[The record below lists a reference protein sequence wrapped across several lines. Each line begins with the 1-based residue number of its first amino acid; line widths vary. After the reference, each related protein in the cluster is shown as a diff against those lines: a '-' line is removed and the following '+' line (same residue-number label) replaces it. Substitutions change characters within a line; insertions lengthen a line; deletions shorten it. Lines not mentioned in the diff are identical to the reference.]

1 VSVAAPAATRLALP
15 RLTPLRLVVGL
26 ACAVAAAFVAIPL
39 IVLVTHT
46 SPGALASALRDPVV
60 LDALRVSL
68 VTTAISLVLVVAV
81 GTPLAVALARGR
93 FPGRA
98 LLDALVGLPLVLP
111 PVVAGLAL
119 LLAFSPS
126 GPLGTALQPLGVRVP
141 LTESAV
147 VLAQTFVAGPFYVYA
162 VTAGIS
168 GVDRAVEEVASTLG
182 ASPWHVFRTV
192 TLPLVRPAVAYG
204 LVLSGARALGEFGA
218 TITVAGNLQGRTQ
231 TMPTAIYV
239 AFERD
244 PDGAV
249 ALAVILAVVS
259 FALLLGVRGLRLARA
274 AV

>member
-1 VSVAAPAATRLALP
+1 MSAAAPGARTLLP
-15 RLTPLRLVVGL
+15 RLTPVRLAVAL

-46 SPGALASALRDPVV
+46 SPGALRAAVTDPVV

-68 VTTAISLVLVVAV
+68 VTTAVSVAVVVLV
-81 GTPLAVALARGR
+81 GTPLATALARGR

-98 LLDALVGLPLVLP
+98 VLDALVGLPLVLP

-119 LLAFSPS
+119 LLAFSPG
-126 GPLGTALQPLGVRVP
+126 GPLGQALRPLGAHVP

-147 VLAQTFVAGPFYVYA
+147 VLAQCFVAGPFYVYA
-162 VTAGIS
+162 VAAGLS
-168 GVDRAVEEVASTLG
+168 GVDRSVEEVASTLRAG
-182 ASPWHVFRTV
+182 PWHVFRTV
-192 TLPLVRPAVAYG
+192 TLPLIRPAVVYG
-204 LVLSGARALGEFGA
+204 VVLSGARALGEFGA

-274 AV
+274 TG

>member
-1 VSVAAPAATRLALP
+1 MALP
-15 RLTPLRLVVGL
+15 RLSPTRLVVAL
-26 ACAVAAAFVAIPL
+26 ACAVAAAFVALPL

-46 SPGALASALRDPVV
+46 SPAALKDALTDPVV

-68 VTTAISLVLVVAV
+68 ATTAISLAVIVLV
-81 GTPLAVALARGR
+81 GTPLATALARGR
-93 FPGRA
+93 FPGRTV
-98 LLDALVGLPLVLP
+98 LDALIGLPLVLP

-126 GPLGTALQPLGVRVP
+126 GPLGQALRPFGATVP
-141 LTESAV
+141 LTEAAV
-147 VLAQTFVAGPFYVYA
+147 VLAQCFVAGPFYVYA
-162 VTAGIS
+162 VTAGLS
-168 GVDRAVEEVASTLG
+168 GVDRGVEEVAGTLR
-182 ASPWHVFRTV
+182 ATPWHVFRTV
-192 TLPLVRPAVAYG
+192 TLPLIRPAVGYG

>member
-1 VSVAAPAATRLALP
+1 VTRARFLVA
-15 RLTPLRLVVGL
+15 L
-26 ACAVAAAFVAIPL
+26 ACAIAAGFVAIPL
-39 IVLVTHT
+39 IVLATHT
-46 SPGALASALRDPVV
+46 SPRALAGALTDPVV
-60 LDALRVSL
+60 LDALRVSV
-68 VTTAISLVLVVAV
+68 VTTAISLAVIVAV
-81 GTPLAVALARGR
+81 GTPLATAIARGR

-98 LLDALVGLPLVLP
+98 VLDALVGLPLVLP

-126 GPLGTALQPLGVRVP
+126 GPLGHALHPLGVTVP
-141 LTESAV
+141 LGAAAV
-147 VLAQTFVAGPFYVYA
+147 VLAQCFVAGPFYVYA
-162 VTAGIS
+162 VAAGLS
-168 GVDRAVEEVASTLG
+168 GVDRHVEEVAATLR

-192 TLPLVRPAVAYG
+192 TLPLIRPAIAYG

-231 TMPTAIYV
+231 TMPTAIFV

-259 FALLLGVRGLRLARA
+259 FVLLLGVRGLRLVRGA
-274 AV
+274 A

>member
-1 VSVAAPAATRLALP
+1 VA
-15 RLTPLRLVVGL
+15 L
-26 ACAVAAAFVAIPL
+26 ACAVAGAFVAIPL
-39 IVLVTHT
+39 VALATHT
-46 SPGALASALRDPVV
+46 SPSALAGAVHDPVV

-68 VTTAISLVLVVAV
+68 ATTAISLAVIALV
-81 GTPLAVALARGR
+81 GTPVAVALARGR

-98 LLDALVGLPLVLP
+98 VLDALVGLPLVLP

-119 LLAFSPS
+119 LFAFSPS
-126 GPLGTALQPLGVRVP
+126 GPLGTALGHLGASVP
-141 LTESAV
+141 LSEAAV
-147 VLAQTFVAGPFYVYA
+147 VLAQCFVAAPFYVYA
-162 VTAGIS
+162 VTAGLS
-168 GVDRAVEEVASTLG
+168 AVDGGFEEVAATLR

-192 TLPLVRPAVAYG
+192 TLPLIRPAAGYG

-239 AFERD
+239 AMERD

-259 FALLLGVRGLRLARA
+259 FALLLGVRGLRFARA

>member
-1 VSVAAPAATRLALP
+1 MTRPDARLARLTPTRLA
-15 RLTPLRLVVGL
+15 VAA
-26 ACAVAAAFVAIPL
+26 ACAVAAAFVAVPL
-39 IVLVTHT
+39 VVLATHT
-46 SPGALASALRDPVV
+46 SPSALAGAARDPVV

-68 VTTAISLVLVVAV
+68 VTTAISLAAIVLV

-93 FPGRA
+93 FPGRT

-119 LLAFSPS
+119 LLAFSRT
-126 GPLGTALQPLGVRVP
+126 GPLGTALSPLGVRIP
-141 LTESAV
+141 LSQAAV
-147 VLAQTFVAGPFYVYA
+147 VLAQCFVAGPFYVYA
-162 VTAGIS
+162 VSAGLS
-168 GVDRAVEEVASTLG
+168 GVDSSVEEVAATLR

-192 TLPLVRPAVAYG
+192 TLPLIRPAVAYG
-204 LVLSGARALGEFGA
+204 MVLSGARALGEFGA

-259 FALLLGVRGLRLARA
+259 FALLLGVRGLHLARA

>member
-1 VSVAAPAATRLALP
+1 VSTGARSLP
-15 RLTPLRLVVGL
+15 RLTPVRLVVAL
-26 ACAVAAAFVAIPL
+26 ACAVAAGFVAIPL

-46 SPGALASALRDPVV
+46 SPGALRDALTDPVV

-68 VTTAISLVLVVAV
+68 ATTAISLAVVVLV

-126 GPLGTALQPLGVRVP
+126 GPLGQALQPFGARVP
-141 LTESAV
+141 LTASAV
-147 VLAQTFVAGPFYVYA
+147 VLAQCFVAGPFYVYA
-162 VTAGIS
+162 VTAGLS
-168 GVDRAVEEVASTLG
+168 GVDRSVEEVAGTLR
-182 ASPWHVFRTV
+182 ATPWHVFRTV
-192 TLPLVRPAVAYG
+192 TLPLIRPAIAYG

>member
-1 VSVAAPAATRLALP
+1 VTAAAARALP
-15 RLTPLRLVVGL
+15 RLTPTRLVVAL
-26 ACAVAAAFVAIPL
+26 ACAVAAAFVALPL
-39 IVLVTHT
+39 IVLATHT
-46 SPGALASALRDPVV
+46 SPGALRQALSDPVV

-68 VTTAISLVLVVAV
+68 VTTAISLAIVILV
-81 GTPLAVALARGR
+81 GTPLAAALARGR
-93 FPGRA
+93 SPGRA
-98 LLDALVGLPLVLP
+98 ALDALVGLPLVLP

-119 LLAFSPS
+119 LLAFSPT
-126 GPLGTALQPLGVRVP
+126 GPLGHALQPLGVRVP
-141 LTESAV
+141 LTEAAV
-147 VLAQTFVAGPFYVYA
+147 VLSQCFVAGPFYVYA
-162 VTAGIS
+162 VTAGLS
-168 GVDRAVEEVASTLG
+168 SVDRGVEEVASTLR
-182 ASPWHVFRTV
+182 ATPWHVFRTV
-192 TLPLVRPAVAYG
+192 TLPLIRPALAYG
-204 LVLSGARALGEFGA
+204 VVLSGARALGEFGA

>member
-1 VSVAAPAATRLALP
+1 VTRAIATLP
-15 RLTPLRLVVGL
+15 RLTVPRLLVAL

-39 IVLVTHT
+39 ITLATHT
-46 SPGALASALRDPVV
+46 SPAALARAAQDPVV

-68 VTTAISLVLVVAV
+68 VTTAVSLAIVVLV

-93 FPGRA
+93 FPGRT

-119 LLAFSPS
+119 LFAFGRS
-126 GPLGTALQPLGVRVP
+126 GPLGVALQPLGVRVP
-141 LTESAV
+141 LTEAAV
-147 VLAQTFVAGPFYVYA
+147 VLAQVFVAAPFYVYS
-162 VTAGIS
+162 VTAGLS
-168 GVDRAVEEVASTLG
+168 AVDPHVEEVAATLR

-192 TLPLVRPAVAYG
+192 TLPLVRPALAYG
-204 LVLSGARALGEFGA
+204 MVLSGARALGEFGA

-244 PDGAV
+244 QDGAV

-259 FALLLGVRGLRLARA
+259 FALLLAVRGLRLARA

>member
-1 VSVAAPAATRLALP
+1 VSATARHPALP
-15 RLTPLRLVVGL
+15 RITAARAVIAV
-26 ACAVAAAFVAIPL
+26 ACAIAAAFVALPL
-39 IVLVTHT
+39 LTLLTHT
-46 SPGALASALRDPVV
+46 SPSALATALRDPLV

-68 VTTAISLVLVVAV
+68 ATTAVSLALIVVV

-93 FPGRA
+93 FPGRT

-119 LLAFSPS
+119 LFAFSRT
-126 GPLGTALQPLGVRVP
+126 GPLGTALAPFGVRVP
-141 LTESAV
+141 LTEAAV
-147 VLAQTFVAGPFYVYA
+147 VLAQCFVAGPFYVYA
-162 VTAGIS
+162 VSAGLS
-168 GVDRAVEEVASTLG
+168 GVDRAVEEVASTLR
-182 ASPWHVFRTV
+182 ASPWHLFRTV
-192 TLPLVRPAVAYG
+192 TLPLIRPAVAYG

-259 FALLLGVRGLRLARA
+259 FALLLGVRGLHLARA

>member
-1 VSVAAPAATRLALP
+1 MRPLQPPSPTRTLIA
-15 RLTPLRLVVGL
+15 L

-39 IVLVTHT
+39 IVLATHT
-46 SPGALASALRDPVV
+46 SPSALRAALTDPVV

-68 VTTAISLVLVVAV
+68 VTTAISLVLVVLV

-111 PVVAGLAL
+111 PVVAGLSL

-126 GPLGTALQPLGVRVP
+126 GPLGQALQPLGARVP

-147 VLAQTFVAGPFYVYA
+147 VLAQCFVAGPFYVYA
-162 VTAGIS
+162 VAAGLS
-168 GVDRAVEEVASTLG
+168 GVDRQVEEVASTLK
-182 ASPWHVFRTV
+182 ATPWHVFRTV
-192 TLPLVRPAVAYG
+192 TVPLIRPALGYG

-249 ALAVILAVVS
+249 ALALILAVVS
-259 FALLLGVRGLRLARA
+259 FVLLLGVRGLRVARLA
-274 AV
+274 V

>member
-1 VSVAAPAATRLALP
+1 VSTLREAARTLPSLTAARLLIA
-15 RLTPLRLVVGL
+15 L

-39 IVLVTHT
+39 IVLATHT
-46 SPGALASALRDPVV
+46 SPGALLAAAHDPVV

-68 VTTAISLVLVVAV
+68 VTTAISLAVVVLV
-81 GTPLAVALARGR
+81 GTPVAVALARGR
-93 FPGRA
+93 FPGRT

-119 LLAFSPS
+119 LLAFSRS
-126 GPLGTALQPLGVRVP
+126 GPLGQALQPLGAQVP
-141 LTESAV
+141 LTEAAV
-147 VLAQTFVAGPFYVYA
+147 VLAQCFVAGPFYVYA
-162 VTAGIS
+162 VAGGLA
-168 GVDRAVEEVASTLG
+168 GVDRGVEEVAATLR
-182 ASPWHVFRTV
+182 ASPWHTFRTV
-192 TLPLVRPAVAYG
+192 TLPLVRPALAYG
-204 LVLSGARALGEFGA
+204 MVLSGARALGEFGA

-231 TMPTAIYV
+231 TMPTAIYL

-259 FALLLGVRGLRLARA
+259 FVLLLGVRGLRLARA

>member
-1 VSVAAPAATRLALP
+1 MRPLQPPSPTRILVA
-15 RLTPLRLVVGL
+15 L

-39 IVLVTHT
+39 IVLATHT
-46 SPGALASALRDPVV
+46 SPAALRAALTDPVV
-60 LDALRVSL
+60 LDALKVSL
-68 VTTAISLVLVVAV
+68 ATTAISLVLVVLV

-126 GPLGTALQPLGVRVP
+126 GPLGQALQPLGVRVP
-141 LTESAV
+141 LTEAAV
-147 VLAQTFVAGPFYVYA
+147 VVAQCFVAGPFYVYA
-162 VTAGIS
+162 VAAGLS
-168 GVDRAVEEVASTLG
+168 GVDRQVEEVASTLR
-182 ASPWHVFRTV
+182 ATPWHVFRTV
-192 TLPLVRPAVAYG
+192 TVPLIRPALGYG

-249 ALAVILAVVS
+249 ALALILAVVS
-259 FALLLGVRGLRLARA
+259 FVLLLGVRGLRVARLA
-274 AV
+274 V

>member
-1 VSVAAPAATRLALP
+1 MSVAAAAPRRALP
-15 RLTPLRLVVGL
+15 RLTPIRLGVAL
-26 ACAVAAAFVAIPL
+26 ACALAAAFVALPL
-39 IVLVTHT
+39 IVLATHT
-46 SPGALASALRDPVV
+46 SPSALASALHDPVV

-68 VTTAISLVLVVAV
+68 ATTAISLAVIALV

-93 FPGRA
+93 FRGRA
-98 LLDALVGLPLVLP
+98 VLDAVVGLPLVLP

-119 LLAFSPS
+119 LLAFSPT
-126 GPLGTALQPLGVRVP
+126 GPLGRALDPLGVHVP
-141 LTESAV
+141 LTTAGV
-147 VLAQTFVAGPFYVYA
+147 VLSQCFVAGPFYVYA
-162 VTAGIS
+162 LTAGLTS
-168 GVDRAVEEVASTLG
+168 VDTTVEEVASTLR

-192 TLPLVRPAVAYG
+192 TLPLVRPALAYG

-231 TMPTAIYV
+231 TMPTAIYI

-249 ALAVILAVVS
+249 ALAVILAIVS
-259 FALLLGVRGLRLARA
+259 FVLLLAVRGLHLARA

>member
-1 VSVAAPAATRLALP
+1 VSPAARGLPRVTPMRAVAA
-15 RLTPLRLVVGL
+15 V
-26 ACAVAAAFVAIPL
+26 ACAVAAGFVALPL

-46 SPGALASALRDPVV
+46 SPGALAAAMRDPVV
-60 LDALRVSL
+60 LDALRVSA
-68 VTTAISLVLVVAV
+68 VTTAISLAIVVAV
-81 GTPLAVALARGR
+81 GTPLAAALARGR

-98 LLDALVGLPLVLP
+98 VLDALVGMPLVLP

-119 LLAFSPS
+119 LLAFSPN
-126 GPLGTALQPLGVRVP
+126 GPLGQALAPLGAHVP
-141 LTESAV
+141 LSESAV
-147 VLAQTFVAGPFYVYA
+147 VLAQCFVAGPFYVYA
-162 VTAGIS
+162 VTAGLS
-168 GVDRAVEEVASTLG
+168 GVDRSVEEVAGTLRAG
-182 ASPWHVFRTV
+182 PWHVFRTV
-192 TLPLVRPAVAYG
+192 TLPLIRPAVGYG

-231 TMPTAIYV
+231 TMPTAIYI

-259 FALLLGVRGLRLARA
+259 FVLLLGVRGLRLMRG

>member
-1 VSVAAPAATRLALP
+1 MTAAWRP
-15 RLTPLRLVVGL
+15 TPTRLVVAAASAL
-26 ACAVAAAFVAIPL
+26 AAAFVALPL
-39 IVLVTHT
+39 IVLATHT
-46 SPGALASALRDPVV
+46 SPRALASALGDPVV

-68 VTTAISLVLVVAV
+68 VTTAISLAIVVVV
-81 GTPLAVALARGR
+81 GTPLAVALSRGR
-93 FPGRA
+93 FPGRTA
-98 LLDALVGLPLVLP
+98 LDALVGLPLVLP

-119 LLAFSPS
+119 LLAFSRS
-126 GPLGTALQPLGVRVP
+126 GPVGTALGLLGVRVP
-141 LTESAV
+141 LTEAAV
-147 VLAQTFVAGPFYVYA
+147 VLAQCFVAGPFFVYA
-162 VTAGIS
+162 VAAGLGS
-168 GVDRAVEEVASTLG
+168 VDGAVEEVAATLR

-192 TLPLVRPAVAYG
+192 TLPLIRPAVGYG

>member
-1 VSVAAPAATRLALP
+1 VSAAARSLP
-15 RLTPLRLVVGL
+15 RLTPTRLVVAV
-26 ACAVAAAFVAIPL
+26 ACAIAAAFVAIPL
-39 IVLVTHT
+39 VVLATHT
-46 SPGALASALRDPVV
+46 SPGALRQALSDPVV

-68 VTTAISLVLVVAV
+68 VTTAISLCLVVGV
-81 GTPLAVALARGR
+81 GTPLGVALARGR
-93 FPGRA
+93 FPGRT

-126 GPLGTALQPLGVRVP
+126 GPLGQALQPLGVRVP
-141 LTESAV
+141 LTEAAV
-147 VLAQTFVAGPFYVYA
+147 VLSQCFVAGPFYVYA
-162 VTAGIS
+162 VTAGLS
-168 GVDRAVEEVASTLG
+168 GVDRSVEEVATTLR
-182 ASPWHVFRTV
+182 ATPWHVFRTV
-192 TLPLVRPAVAYG
+192 TLPLIRPAVAYG
-204 LVLSGARALGEFGA
+204 VVLSGARALGEFGA

-259 FALLLGVRGLRLARA
+259 FALLLGVRGLHLARA

>member
-1 VSVAAPAATRLALP
+1 VSAAAARTLP
-15 RLTPLRLVVGL
+15 RLTTTRLIVAA
-26 ACAVAAAFVAIPL
+26 ACAIAAAFVALPL
-39 IVLVTHT
+39 IVLITHT
-46 SPGALASALRDPVV
+46 SPGALATALRDPVV
-60 LDALRVSL
+60 LDALCVSVITTAVSL
-68 VTTAISLVLVVAV
+68 ALVIAV
-81 GTPLAVALARGR
+81 GTPLAAALARGR
-93 FPGRA
+93 FPGRTA
-98 LLDALVGLPLVLP
+98 LDALVGLPLVLP

-126 GPLGTALQPLGVRVP
+126 GPLGQALQPFGARVP

-147 VLAQTFVAGPFYVYA
+147 VLAQCFVAGPFYVYA
-162 VTAGIS
+162 VASGLS
-168 GVDRAVEEVASTLG
+168 GVDRSVEEIASTLRAG
-182 ASPWHVFRTV
+182 PWHVFRTV
-192 TLPLVRPAVAYG
+192 TLPLIRPAIGYG
-204 LVLSGARALGEFGA
+204 IVLSGARALGEFGA

-259 FALLLGVRGLRLARA
+259 FVLLLGVRGLRLARS

>member
-1 VSVAAPAATRLALP
+1 M
-15 RLTPLRLVVGL
+15 RLTPVRLVIAL
-26 ACAVAAAFVAIPL
+26 ACAVAAAFVALPL
-39 IVLVTHT
+39 VVLATHT
-46 SPGALASALRDPVV
+46 SPGALGSALRDPVV

-68 VTTAISLVLVVAV
+68 VTTAISLAIVAAV
-81 GTPLAVALARGR
+81 GTPLAIALARGR

-98 LLDALVGLPLVLP
+98 VLDALVGLPLVLP

-119 LLAFSPS
+119 LLAFSRS
-126 GPLGTALQPLGVRVP
+126 GPLGTALAPFGVRVP
-141 LTESAV
+141 LSEAAV
-147 VLAQTFVAGPFYVYA
+147 VLAQCFVAGPFYVYA
-162 VTAGIS
+162 VAAGLS
-168 GVDRAVEEVASTLG
+168 GVDRGIEEVAATLR
-182 ASPWHVFRTV
+182 ASPLRVFRTV
-192 TLPLVRPAVAYG
+192 TVPLIRPALAYG

-231 TMPTAIYV
+231 TMPTAIYI

-259 FALLLGVRGLRLARA
+259 FVLLLAVRGLRVARA